1 MTDITNTASR
11 STGTASSRSEC
22 KPPKLPDAIV
32 PAGSERQ
39 QSRQLSLR
47 VVPAQDKCRWRQDA
61 LQRSVPDACHQQNVQ
76 GAATGP
82 LSQIGRG
89 LMQLETCA
97 LFSAAASGQ
106 AQVPP
111 LCASKAPAVQIES
124 VSKAPSTVH
133 HRECSSV
140 NDPQHVFEYA
150 QQIHDLLLHEQ
161 HAQHPRGT
169 CLERQTELNAQMRG
183 ILVDW
188 LVDVAVNYKL
198 GSRTLFLAVRLLDQY
213 LELRLVSRKHLQL
226 LGITAML
233 VASKFE
239 EILPPSVQDFVYI
252 TADAYTKDELIRME
266 IELLSALEFR
276 VSTPT
281 AAQFFD
287 RVAQYC
293 DEQQRNLAQYLLEL
307 TLTDYS
313 MSRHLPS
320 HVAAAS
326 LMLANRLLQV
336 SPEAAASIVE
346 DVGASVFTL
355 DECVQDMRSAW
366 IASQK
371 SPLQAVRKKF
381 RHSRYNAVADAQFV
395 DVCVA
400 TDSMSSEPVEG
411 SSH

>member
-1 MTDITNTASR
+1 
-11 STGTASSRSEC
+11 
-22 KPPKLPDAIV
+22 
-32 PAGSERQ
+32 
-39 QSRQLSLR
+39 
-47 VVPAQDKCRWRQDA
+47 
-61 LQRSVPDACHQQNVQ
+61 
-76 GAATGP
+76 
-82 LSQIGRG
+82 
-89 LMQLETCA
+89 
-97 LFSAAASGQ
+97 
-106 AQVPP
+106 
-111 LCASKAPAVQIES
+111 
-124 VSKAPSTVH
+124 
-133 HRECSSV
+133 
-140 NDPQHVFEYA
+140 
-150 QQIHDLLLHEQ
+150 
-161 HAQHPRGT
+161 
-169 CLERQTELNAQMRG
+169 
-183 ILVDW
+183 
-188 LVDVAVNYKL
+188 
-198 GSRTLFLAVRLLDQY
+198 
-213 LELRLVSRKHLQL
+213 
-226 LGITAML
+226 ML

-266 IELLSALEFR
+266 IELLSALEFQ

-326 LMLANRLLQV
+326 LMLAK
-336 SPEAAASIVE
+336 
-346 DVGASVFTL
+346 
-355 DECVQDMRSAW
+355 CVQDMRSAW